1 MPPGRAV
8 TDQSEHN
15 FCTACQTYGHTKTQ
29 CRNADGRGSRP
40 AIGSQPSAVRGA
52 LLPWLDKDGRRED
65 GEQMVMQDGLGVPEQ
80 RHPGSMP
87 SRVHSGPTRS
97 QGDGWERRPVEGKV
111 SRWDRGAERR
121 EPNEG
126 GSAWGAHGAEQTGS
140 LWAGGRGIGG
150 RANGHRAHEVPLGG
164 GPRFDSSDTWARQ
177 NGPAVPQLGYGPP
190 HAADGREARG
200 GRVSGWG
207 WGPNAHHAWQ
217 PDRGQG
223 YGFNTDWPGNDA
235 WYRNEGGGQGFGGAY
250 DSWHANGW
258 GGDFYHPGGWAGHD
272 AGPWRAWPSGGWH
285 EGQTSEEQGGDWRAH
300 GGLRPGPHASPRA
313 EQGTG
318 ESVMPAVRDGPHPS
332 SLERGR
338 GGIEPSG
345 ENGAPSGRQQQ
356 GGGRDE
362 VHGVGEAEGREEE
375 KGSEGEEVF
384 ASLWEEGGEWSINAR
399 IQRLMSIVEIVPGRE
414 KEAVCGKLWGRVGG
428 REKQTVVNGVVRQS
442 GINTTNAR
450 SAKNRNIFGVPV
462 NC

>member
-1 MPPGRAV
+1 MHGSRIEGRA
-8 TDQSEHN
+8 TGS
-15 FCTACQTYGHTKTQ
+15 TQT
-29 CRNADGRGSRP
+29 
-40 AIGSQPSAVRGA
+40 
-52 LLPWLDKDGRRED
+52 
-65 GEQMVMQDGLGVPEQ
+65 GLGMM
-80 RHPGSMP
+80 PGTGT
-87 SRVHSGPTRS
+87 RV
-97 QGDGWERRPVEGKV
+97 V
-111 SRWDRGAERR
+111 
-121 EPNEG
+121 
-126 GSAWGAHGAEQTGS
+126 
-140 LWAGGRGIGG
+140 
-150 RANGHRAHEVPLGG
+150 
-164 GPRFDSSDTWARQ
+164 
-177 NGPAVPQLGYGPP
+177 
-190 HAADGREARG
+190 
-200 GRVSGWG
+200 GRVSGG
-207 WGPNAHHAWQ
+207 HMTAGMRMDGEGIFTIRA
-217 PDRGQG
+217 DGQG
-223 YGFNTDWPGNDA
+223 MMLAHGVPGH
-235 WYRNEGGGQGFGGAY
+235 Q
-250 DSWHANGW
+250 
-258 GGDFYHPGGWAGHD
+258 
-272 AGPWRAWPSGGWH
+272 
-285 EGQTSEEQGGDWRAH
+285 DWRAH